1 MSTDPKH
8 SDTLQRQL
16 GYFRERT
23 RALGAQLFRADRLT
37 STLRHELEQKRRGFM
52 LMAQLSAELRPGNTE
67 QAFQI
72 AARQLNSVL
81 NMQRTLVLRAGAAG
95 RFSLLMAHGYDAGPT
110 ASLSALD
117 IILPPQLL
125 DTTHPVRLTSE
136 PAPDWLRQL
145 AQDLLLPYFISVPV
159 LVANKVVAVLLTG
172 RVKEQAPFLSPLEDS
187 DSETVQ
193 AIGGLL
199 GAVLAQQQ
207 LHEVSYLANHD
218 PLTGLPN
225 KRLALDR
232 LQQALLMG
240 QRSGVNTALLF
251 IDLDGFKAVNDTH
264 GHDAGDE
271 LLRVLSRR
279 LQDLMRLS
287 DTVARLG
294 GDEFIVIMP
303 ELGEPVQAEYIAK
316 RVLTAVAEPLQIK
329 GHRVV
334 VGASIGIA
342 YGRGHGDTPQALLQ
356 AADEAMYHVKH
367 HNKNGYA
374 VAPHRNQP

>member
-1 MSTDPKH
+1 
-8 SDTLQRQL
+8 
-16 GYFRERT
+16 
-23 RALGAQLFRADRLT
+23 
-37 STLRHELEQKRRGFM
+37 
-52 LMAQLSAELRPGNTE
+52 
-67 QAFQI
+67 
-72 AARQLNSVL
+72 
-81 NMQRTLVLRAGAAG
+81 MQRTLVLRAGAAG